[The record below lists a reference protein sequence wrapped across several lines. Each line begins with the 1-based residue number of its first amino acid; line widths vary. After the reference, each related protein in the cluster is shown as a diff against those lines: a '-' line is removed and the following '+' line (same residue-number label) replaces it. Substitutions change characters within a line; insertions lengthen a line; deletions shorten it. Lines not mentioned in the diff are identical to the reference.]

1 MKTVNF
7 FFCEGVDTYMISI
20 NAIDINID
28 MYGPDMIVNAFFQN
42 NNDNEV
48 SIIGDSNALHYILG
62 KELQSDNWAIWFK
75 QAPCAIT
82 F

>member
-7 FFCEGVDTYMISI
+7 FFCEGADIFMISI
-20 NAIDINID
+20 SAIDINID
-28 MYGPDMIVNAFFQN
+28 MYGPDMVVNAFFEH

-48 SIIGDSNALHYILG
+48 SIIGYSNALHYILG

-75 QAPCAIT
+75 QKPCAIT